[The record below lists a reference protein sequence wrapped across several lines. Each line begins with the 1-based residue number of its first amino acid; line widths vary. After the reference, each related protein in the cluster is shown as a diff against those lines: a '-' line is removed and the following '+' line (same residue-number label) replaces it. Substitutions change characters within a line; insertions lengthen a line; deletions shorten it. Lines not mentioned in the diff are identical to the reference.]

1 MRERK
6 NMIKKIAYLLVF
18 CILLGV
24 VVSLASCNSG
34 SKNDVASEPDSSSD
48 TESTTASDTDSDIVE
63 DSNTCNESFESSD
76 TESESSS
83 EAEKE
88 KSIDL
93 YIIAGQSNATGH
105 TKFDEEL
112 LATLWSDYKV
122 GSSNVLYR
130 GRSEYTLNVNTEN
143 VSTGVNEVYMWTNA
157 KAGQGKTTAQMGA
170 EVGMAAKLSSTY
182 YTGDKVCG
190 IIKYAHGGT
199 SIFNSKSG
207 ENAANGN
214 WVSPLYADLIGVEYE
229 GLTGNLYR
237 NLLDEVRTSITQLE
251 RKGYNDINIKG
262 IFWMQG
268 EADVGNPDSYE
279 IAIQLFIES
288 IRKDLGEMVGEDLSD
303 LPFMIGEISRTF
315 GSADANAIKRN
326 ETFIAMQRRVAE
338 DMANVYVIASGQY
351 EVTWLENGES
361 KNGQDPYHWT
371 TEPMFRIGE
380 LVAECILDN
389 ILKVK

>member
-1 MRERK
+1 
-6 NMIKKIAYLLVF
+6 MIKKIAYLLVICMLF
-18 CILLGV
+18 GV
-24 VVSLASCNSG
+24 VGALASCNNDG
-34 SKNDVASEPDSSSD
+34 KNGESAS
-48 TESTTASDTDSDIVE
+48 V
-63 DSNTCNESFESSD
+63 
-76 TESESSS
+76 SETSSSS
-83 EAEKE
+83 ESTSASNIDNGGSNEDNGSSKDENKDENKDEKT

-105 TKFDEEL
+105 TKYDETL
-112 LATLWSDYKV
+112 LASLWSDYKV

-170 EVGMAAKLSSTY
+170 EVGMAATLSSTY

-214 WVSPLYADLIGVEYE
+214 WVSPSYASLINAEYE

-237 NLLDEVRTSITQLE
+237 NLLDEVRISITQLE

-268 EADVGNPDSYE
+268 EADVGDPAGYE
-279 IAIQLFIES
+279 VALKYFIND
-288 IRKDLGEMVGEDLSD
+288 IRNDLGEIMDEDLSD

-315 GSADANAIKRN
+315 GSADDSAIKRN
-326 ETFIAMQRRVAE
+326 EAFISMQRRVTE
-338 DMANVYVIASGQY
+338 ELDNVYIINSGKY
-351 EVTWLENGES
+351 EVTWLENGVS
-361 KNGQDPYHWT
+361 VNGQDPYHWT

-380 LVAECILDN
+380 LVAECILEN